1 MLKKVLLFVNPHK
14 DLASV
19 TALEIAE
26 KLADRGIEYHFFSF
40 KDTDKEPIDVAYGLA
55 FSLGGDGTVL
65 YAARTVSDLGIPV
78 FPINM
83 GTLGF
88 IASIPHD
95 GWTPVFD
102 RFLAGSADISK
113 RLMLEVRVERR
124 GAIIERGS
132 CLNDAVVSSS
142 GIAKVIRLCV
152 KTSGGSGEIS
162 LGNYRSDGLIVATPT
177 GSTAYSAAANGP
189 IIDPEMEAVIINP
202 ICPFTLSNR
211 PFVLPSAETII
222 IEIEEE
228 QRSGVLLSL
237 DGQVT
242 VPLAPGDKILIQKA
256 PYYAA
261 LVAVGRRNFYEALR
275 TKLAWGG

>member
-26 KLADRGIEYHFFSF
+26 KLAERGIEYRFFSF
-40 KDTDKEPIDVAYGLA
+40 KDKDKEPVEVAYDLA

-65 YAARTVSDLGIPV
+65 YAARTVSALGIPV

-95 GWTPVFD
+95 GWTPIFD
-102 RFLAGSADISK
+102 RFLAGAADISK

-124 GAIIERGS
+124 GAVIERGS

-142 GIAKVIRLCV
+142 GIAKIVRTCV
-152 KTSGGSGEIS
+152 KTFTGSGEIS
-162 LGNYRSDGLIVATPT
+162 LGSYRSDGLIAATPT

-211 PFVLPSAETII
+211 PLVLPSTETVI

-242 VPLAPGDKILIQKA
+242 APLAPGDKIFIQKA

-261 LVAVGRRNFYEALR
+261 LVAVGRKNFYQALR

>member
-14 DLASV
+14 DVASV

-26 KLADRGIEYHFFSF
+26 RLSERGIAYHFFSF
-40 KDTDKEPIDVAYGLA
+40 KDKDKAPIDATYGLA

-65 YAARTVSDLGIPV
+65 YAARTVSGLGIPV

-95 GWTPVFD
+95 GWTPIFD
-102 RFLAGSADISK
+102 RFAAGDADISK

-142 GIAKVIRLCV
+142 GVAKIVRICV
-152 KTSGGSGEIS
+152 KTSGGNGEIS
-162 LGNYRSDGLIVATPT
+162 LGSYRSDGLIIATPT

-211 PFVLPSAETII
+211 PLVLPSPEAVV
-222 IEIEEE
+222 IEIEEG

-242 VPLAPGDKILIQKA
+242 VPLAPGDKIFVQKA
-256 PYYAA
+256 PYYAV
-261 LVAVGRRNFYEALR
+261 LVAAGRQNFYRALR
-275 TKLAWGG
+275 AKLAWGE

>member
-26 KLADRGIEYHFFSF
+26 KLADRGIEYRFFSF
-40 KDTDKEPIDVAYGLA
+40 KDTDKEPVDAAYGLA

-65 YAARTVSDLGIPV
+65 YAARTVSALGIPV

-124 GAIIERGS
+124 GAVIERGS

-162 LGNYRSDGLIVATPT
+162 LGNYRSDGLIAATPT

-211 PFVLPSAETII
+211 PFVLPPAETII

-242 VPLAPGDKILIQKA
+242 VPLAPGDKIFIQKA
-256 PYYAA
+256 PYYAT